1 MQLDL
6 TMIISDGSEFR
17 VNAGSAEQGWQSRG
31 GGGGGRHD
39 LAPLPVRP
47 NLCQNSQIILLVF
60 KRVFRK

>member
-31 GGGGGRHD
+31 GGGGGGRETT
-39 LAPLPVRP
+39 LPLSR
-47 NLCQNSQIILLVF
+47 LGQLYA
-60 KRVFRK
+60 KTHK